1 MTSTAVRVA
10 LRVRPLT
17 QKEQYSN
24 CTECISFIPNQ
35 PQILIGKDHSF
46 TYDYVFDTNSLQ
58 QSIYETSVVPLAE
71 KFVDGFN
78 ATILA
83 YGQTGSGKTFSM
95 GTALDEHTDSE
106 QQGVVPRFIHDLF
119 RRLDAKKQSQKVLEY
134 QVYVSFL
141 ELYNEDFVDLL
152 NAYSQTH
159 NRKRSNSVS
168 HFAPPPC
175 EVQIREDV
183 HGQIYWS
190 GVREEPCSSPDELL
204 RYLTKGSLCRTT
216 GSTDMNSVS
225 SRSHAIFSVVLKQKV
240 PDSNNEDAAASA
252 EQDQAVPTKDT
263 GNSSSNTLVSKFHF
277 VDLAGSERLK
287 RTKAEG
293 NRAREGISINSGLLA
308 LGNVI
313 SALGDESR
321 KSVHIPY
328 RDSKLTRLLQ
338 DSLGGNSQTLMMACV
353 SPSDSNF
360 LETLS
365 TLKYANRARNIKNK
379 VTINQEFAGSSVE
392 VNQLRA
398 QVARLKL
405 ELNALRATFASSGGM
420 KSTTTSA
427 VTATDG
433 NVSSSDMMINN
444 MLYNHETVGGGSTAA
459 AKALKEE
466 IDRLKA
472 RLRSMSDDICRI
484 TTERDSLQME
494 RELAQHMSSEQW
506 PNLMEQLQRRPSSA
520 SLTDPNM
527 PISSLPIISQYQKT
541 IQSLRSELTD
551 TQERLAFSESIRA
564 PLMHA
569 MAVPPSANATPH
581 ASFRTHAAQQQQQ
594 QHSST
599 TSRRRGIGKKRRNL
613 NGSTTTSRNVTFRS
627 TKRSKVPNMPTSV
640 NKNTSSAAVYNKQSS
655 ISSSN
660 NNNSLEDDNEQDLQE
675 WLKATM
681 GSIQTSESSGLR
693 IDAKN
698 SISNARSQIDKA
710 LKVLDEFKIKE
721 PESEQP
727 EANQVEYDCDLLND
741 DELFI
746 KLQSDDIQSLFG
758 DLEEQ
763 EPQDDETC
771 AKAPRYRMAST
782 ETMMTDDN
790 DLAELYE
797 SNPQLHRML
806 NQIQSDIQVN
816 EDLVLQLE
824 KTEVEYSQMRKKFEK
839 KLFSLR
845 DEILSLRQQQQQ
857 QKKEALASTTTTA
870 TTTTTTTAAA
880 YNMNSIRHAYEAKMK
895 NLMNQLSE
903 LRRKYSQTSST
914 MQSSRNQNEN
924 MLRALR
930 VNVESLKVE
939 KRRMIKRMKDEAERV
954 KEKLHN
960 HEREIQQ
967 LRRKQ
972 TKDNEIKK
980 KLEREVKQMQL
991 VIGKKTDESVVT
1003 AEKLKSL
1010 VKILKKAVREGG
1022 VLDEKLLASC
1032 GSLLD
1037 IGSALVQ
1044 SSRVGR
1050 MSRNRRNNSNHQRR
1064 RQQEHQGV
1072 PAEVRA
1078 GKKKA
1083 LLDNALY
1090 QLIQGK
1096 QAVEEMKQ
1104 LLAKRNDL
1112 SQRKIEYQSE
1122 RELLVLDQD
1131 TKDLSSIDNA
1141 FRQVIDE
1148 NIETVEA
1155 EISYINARIHAIHND
1170 AAAEIM
1176 QEDENDEEIIDIGS
1190 VVSHKKRRVTFQEEL
1205 EEEHEEDNWH
1215 DMDALEERYSLPASA
1230 GPEQSLE
1237 MISKIFKSLADD
1249 EAKYVMETVI
1259 DDIVLLRMEEH
1270 NNKMSIQ
1277 QLEKTTQDLRRTL
1290 IVMKKAAIETT
1301 IENEKKLKRLS
1312 LQQAGGGAGSSH
1324 ASGSGSS
1331 RRTSMSR
1338 ECSSS
1343 KMSCRSSPTNEDSS
1357 DADSAIDLHNEDQY
1371 QHVETMF
1378 EKIYTDGLSGKM
1390 PTYDYGVAM
1399 AEATAP
1405 VLMAENELSPYLRP
1419 RPVTALAG
1427 SKMISADKHGV
1438 PVQAPMKPSTSPLVS
1453 RRRDSMSSPEQFLL
1467 QFLQTPKDV
1476 RPAPPSSPLM
1486 KPAEFARY
1494 QQDRESSTNSLARNN
1509 SRNFSAVPRRSSLQS
1524 DNGSYCSLYSSNHGY
1539 SQQMIRASSGGGVG
1553 GGKLAS
1559 NNEPFHNHAPPPPQ
1573 PATTI
1578 LNRRRAFS
1586 FQQPP
1591 SPTPQAA
1598 PTSTV
1603 RRRSLLRELTNNEPD
1618 QTLVHSTN
1626 KHHFDYSNHGTALIP
1641 TFSSHNHSAANISSN
1656 ARPHSVLAFHAAAAA
1671 STPRPVSS
1679 KAAVYPSA
1687 RRESPNNSYELRKS
1701 AVANNVFDRLSSGH
1715 THASQAKKRLG
1726 GYQRYSSS
1734 SIDDL
1739 RMQWA
1744 NELSER
1750 NED

>member
-17 QKEQYSN
+17 QKEQLSN

-46 TYDYVFDTNSLQ
+46 TYDYVFDTNSIQ

-95 GTALDEHTDSE
+95 GTALDEHTDSD
-106 QQGVVPRFIHDLF
+106 QQGVVPRFIYDLF
-119 RRLDAKKQSQKVLEY
+119 NRLQDKKQAQKLQEF
-134 QVYVSFL
+134 QVFVSFL

-152 NAYSQTH
+152 NAYSQQSH
-159 NRKRSNSVS
+159 NNNNPNNRKRSNSVS

-190 GVREEPCSSPDELL
+190 GVREEPCSTPDELL

-225 SRSHAIFSVVLKQKV
+225 SRSHAIFSVILKQKI
-240 PDSNNEDAAASA
+240 PASDDDNESNQDQQQQK
-252 EQDQAVPTKDT
+252 QDQAD
-263 GNSSSNTLVSKFHF
+263 NTIVSKFHF

-392 VNQLRA
+392 VNQLRS

-405 ELNALRATFASSGGM
+405 ELNALRGANSNNAGGGGAM
-420 KSTTTSA
+420 KSTTTY
-427 VTATDG
+427 
-433 NVSSSDMMINN
+433 SSSDMMINN
-444 MLYNHETVGGGSTAA
+444 MVNGSSTAA
-459 AKALKEE
+459 AKVLKEE

-472 RLRSMSDDICRI
+472 RVRQMSDDICRI

-494 RELAQHMSSEQW
+494 RELAQHMNSEDW
-506 PNLMEQLQRRPSSA
+506 PNLMEQLQQRPGSSA
-520 SLTDPNM
+520 SLTDQNM
-527 PISSLPIISQYQKT
+527 PLTSLPIIAQYQKA
-541 IQSLRSELTD
+541 IQDLRNELTD

-569 MAVPPSANATPH
+569 MAIPPSANVTPQT
-581 ASFRTHAAQQQQQ
+581 SFRTHQQQY
-594 QHSST
+594 SST
-599 TSRRRGIGKKRRNL
+599 TTNNRRRGPGKKRRTH
-613 NGSTTTSRNVTFRS
+613 NGSSTTTSRNVTFRS
-627 TKRSKVPNMPTSV
+627 TRRSKVPNLPAAGA
-640 NKNTSSAAVYNKQSS
+640 NKKIKSFAVSATEDKQSS
-655 ISSSN
+655 N
-660 NNNSLEDDNEQDLQE
+660 LDANDDDEQDIQE
-675 WLKATM
+675 WLKMTM

-693 IDAKN
+693 LDAKN

-721 PESEQP
+721 PEP
-727 EANQVEYDCDLLND
+727 EADQVEYDCDLLND

-758 DLEEQ
+758 DLEE
-763 EPQDDETC
+763 EIKAASTQDDETPS
-771 AKAPRYRMAST
+771 KSPRYRMAST
-782 ETMMTDDN
+782 DTMTTDDN

-806 NQIQSDIQVN
+806 SQIQSDIQVN

-824 KTEVEYSQMRKKFEK
+824 KTEVEYAQMRKKFEK
-839 KLFSLR
+839 KLYSLR
-845 DEILSLRQQQQQ
+845 DEILTLRQQQQQ
-857 QKKEALASTTTTA
+857 QKKEPPTTA
-870 TTTTTTTAAA
+870 VQSTTAAA
-880 YNMNSIRHAYEAKMK
+880 YSMNSIRHAYEAKMK
-895 NLMNQLSE
+895 NLMSQLSE

-914 MQSSRNQNEN
+914 IQSSRNQNES

-972 TKDNEIKK
+972 MKDNEIKK
-980 KLEREVKQMQL
+980 RLEREVKQMQL

-1050 MSRNRRNNSNHQRR
+1050 MSRNRRNNSNGRNSRR
-1064 RQQEHQGV
+1064 RQQQSV

-1078 GKKKA
+1078 AKKKT

-1112 SQRKIEYQSE
+1112 SQRKIEYLSE

-1176 QEDENDEEIIDIGS
+1176 QEDENDEEIIDIS
-1190 VVSHKKRRVTFQEEL
+1190 QKKRVTFVEAQVQEE
-1205 EEEHEEDNWH
+1205 EEEDNWH

-1237 MISKIFKSLADD
+1237 MISKIFRSLADD
-1249 EAKYVMETVI
+1249 EAKYVMENII
-1259 DDIVLLRMEEH
+1259 DDMVLLRMEEH

-1277 QLEKTTQDLRRTL
+1277 QLEKSTQDLRRTL
-1290 IVMKKAAIETT
+1290 IVMKKAAIDTT

-1312 LQQAGGGAGSSH
+1312 MQQQGGSSVYSNGGG
-1324 ASGSGSS
+1324 S

-1338 ECSSS
+1338 EYSSS

-1378 EKIYTDGLSGKM
+1378 EKIYTDGLNGKV

-1405 VLMAENELSPYLRP
+1405 VIMAENELSPYLRP
-1419 RPVTALAG
+1419 HPVTSTGAG
-1427 SKMISADKHGV
+1427 PTGGPKAGKST
-1438 PVQAPMKPSTSPLVS
+1438 VQAPMKPSTSPLVS

-1476 RPAPPSSPLM
+1476 RPPSSPLM
-1486 KPAEFARY
+1486 KPSEFTRY
-1494 QQDRESSTNSLARNN
+1494 QHERESSTNSSVRNR
-1509 SRNFSAVPRRSSLQS
+1509 SLPPSIPRRSSLQS
-1524 DNGSYCSLYSSNHGY
+1524 DNGSWCSIYSSNHGY
-1539 SQQMIRASSGGGVG
+1539 SQQMIRASSGGSG
-1553 GGKLAS
+1553 AS
-1559 NNEPFHNHAPPPPQ
+1559 RLSNSVAPNEPQPLQHQPPPPQ
-1573 PATTI
+1573 PPTTI

-1591 SPTPQAA
+1591 SPTPNSG
-1598 PTSTV
+1598 PHPM
-1603 RRRSLLRELTNNEPD
+1603 RRRSLLRELTNPEID
-1618 QTLVHSTN
+1618 QVSS
-1626 KHHFDYSNHGTALIP
+1626 KDYSHQGTALIP
-1641 TFSSHNHSAANISSN
+1641 TFSSNNQNQQQQQNSTV
-1656 ARPHSVLAFHAAAAA
+1656 RPHSVLALHAAAAA
-1671 STPRPVSS
+1671 STPRPTS
-1679 KAAVYPSA
+1679 KASTVYPNV
-1687 RRESPNNSYELRKS
+1687 RRESPNNSFELRKS
-1701 AVANNVFDRLSSGH
+1701 AAANNVFDRLSSGH

-1726 GYQRYSSS
+1726 NYHRYSSS

-1739 RMQWA
+1739 RVQWA
-1744 NELSER
+1744 NELAER
-1750 NED
+1750 NDEH